1 MGQTGG
7 EGRSGVGVGQLAN
20 PKINKSDQ
28 GERQV
33 GAREET
39 RSEQEVSRGARRE
52 GAGPRG

>member
-7 EGRSGVGVGQLAN
+7 EGRSGVGGGQLAN